1 MVAVPSVMLQQLGQL
16 LRETSE
22 RELLPRF
29 RNLSGTDVVGKPSL
43 EDPDDVVTVAD
54 RNAEAFL
61 SERLSELLP
70 GSVVIGEEAVAA
82 DEAVLSHLNGR
93 SPVWLVDPLDGTRN
107 FAVGE
112 GPFGPMVAL
121 VERGEILLAGIHLS
135 LTDELLLAE
144 RDLGAFANGQR
155 LLGSQHEGP
164 LRGTVF
170 AKFMPAELGQD
181 LMVRTVNHV
190 REPAV
195 LCAASEYT
203 KLAHGA
209 KHYSVYYRLMPWD
222 HAPGA
227 LILREV
233 GGVSRHPSGKDYKVD
248 DRRELT
254 IAASSEAVWQA
265 VQRDLCGP

>member
-1 MVAVPSVMLQQLGQL
+1 MVDAPSAMLQQLGQL

-22 RELLPRF
+22 HELLPRF
-29 RNLSGTDVVGKPSL
+29 RKLSAADVIGKPSL
-43 EDPDDVVTVAD
+43 EDPHDVVTVAD
-54 RNAEAFL
+54 RSAELFL
-61 SERLSELLP
+61 SERLAALLP
-70 GSVVIGEEAVAA
+70 GSVVIGEEAFAA
-82 DEAVLSHLNGR
+82 DEGVLSRLSGQ

-144 RDLGAFANGQR
+144 RGLGAYANGRR
-155 LLGSQHEGP
+155 LLPSRHQGP

-170 AKFMPAELGQD
+170 DKFLPAQLAED
-181 LMVRTVNHV
+181 LMARTVNHV

-203 KLAHGA
+203 KLAHGS

-233 GGVSRHPSGKDYKVD
+233 GGVSRHPTGTDYTVA

-254 IAASSEAVWQA
+254 LAASSEAAWAEVH
-265 VQRDLCGP
+265 RDLFGP